1 MSLDK
6 IIRKLKKNKIF
17 LISALEVETMNSV
30 ETIYSG
36 VGKVNAAICAI
47 ETIKKYSPT
56 KIINYGTAGKLNTSL
71 HGIIRCN
78 RFIQHDIDASPL
90 GFKKGETPYD
100 EINKISFRGEGHICA
115 TGDYFINKDINIKA
129 DVVDMEAYA
138 IAKACYVNNI
148 DFECYKY
155 ITDSANEEA
164 STDWIEN
171 CNKGVSQ
178 LIPILEK
185 IT

>member
-90 GFKKGETPYD
+90 G
-100 EINKISFRGEGHICA
+100 
-115 TGDYFINKDINIKA
+115 
-129 DVVDMEAYA
+129 
-138 IAKACYVNNI
+138 
-148 DFECYKY
+148 
-155 ITDSANEEA
+155 
-164 STDWIEN
+164 
-171 CNKGVSQ
+171 
-178 LIPILEK
+178 
-185 IT
+185 